1 MSNYIKRIAKKG
13 KKRVSIEKGA
23 MSNAQV
29 INNAICNY
37 IDYYINKGANEF
49 KIDFV
54 DNKFCFWANADL
66 SKEELQSEEH
76 KKALNV
82 LYFALTGR
90 TDCSL
95 RSE

>member
-37 IDYYINKGANEF
+37 IGYYINKGANEF

-54 DNKFCFWANADL
+54 DGKFCFWANADL

-76 KKALNV
+76 KKVFNE